1 MTHLNFK
8 NLESPFAAL
17 EISSREVDKM
27 KAYNTSM
34 IQDLRIVLESEET
47 DTKRIAEVF
56 KMEEMFDQVQ
66 KEVTEFLT
74 ELLSEPLGVEDVER
88 AKRQL
93 KLVDEY
99 ESVSDYAAQVL
110 KLFLRLQDQEKII
123 NASQRLGLIDLHKQI
138 ELLVD
143 LTMEPTQEKLVQILE
158 KSDRITDEVRR
169 LRNAHWDLL
178 STEKVDP
185 LVSTSYTDI
194 LTSYRKMKNH
204 MVQVAEA
211 QMS

>member
-1 MTHLNFK
+1 
-8 NLESPFAAL
+8 
-17 EISSREVDKM
+17 
-27 KAYNTSM
+27 
-34 IQDLRIVLESEET
+34 
-47 DTKRIAEVF
+47 
-56 KMEEMFDQVQ
+56 
-66 KEVTEFLT
+66 
-74 ELLSEPLGVEDVER
+74 
-88 AKRQL
+88 
-93 KLVDEY
+93 
-99 ESVSDYAAQVL
+99 AAQVL

-123 NASQRLGLIDLHKQI
+123 NASQRAGLIDLHKQI
-138 ELLVD
+138 EQLVD

-194 LTSYRKMKNH
+194 LTSYRKIKNH